1 MNNRETLREL
11 SVFGLLL
18 AIGVAGRWAQP
29 DWNFTPLAAVTVVGG
44 YYFRSLLA
52 AILLPV
58 GILAVSDLILPAHD
72 NVAVQISVH
81 GMMLVPLCLGRLARH
96 SHGWQRVGLGVLC
109 GVVPATAF
117 FVVTNF
123 VHWAS
128 TGMYEKS
135 FAGLTAC
142 YVAGL
147 PFYRAMLVG
156 DLFYLSVLA
165 TCLMIASARVPQR
178 VRVGRL
184 RD

>member
-29 DWNFTPLAAVTVVGG
+29 DWNFTPLAAVTVIGG

-58 GILAVSDLILPAHD
+58 GILAVSDIILPAHES
-72 NVAVQISVH
+72 VAVQVSVH
-81 GMMLVPLCLGRLARH
+81 MMMLVPLFLGRMARH
-96 SHGWQRVGLGVLC
+96 ADGWQRVGLGVLG
-109 GVVPATAF
+109 GVLPATAF

-135 FAGLTAC
+135 IAGLTAC
-142 YVAGL
+142 YIAAL
-147 PFYRAMLVG
+147 PFYRSMLAG
-156 DLFYLSVLA
+156 DVFYLVVLVA
-165 TCLMIASARVPQR
+165 CLMIASARVPQR
-178 VRVGRL
+178 VRVQA
-184 RD
+184 

>member
-1 MNNRETLREL
+1 MKNKDNLRDL

-29 DWNFTPLAAVTVVGG
+29 DWNFTPLAAVTVIGG

-52 AILLPV
+52 AVLLPV
-58 GILAVSDLILPAHD
+58 GILAVSDLILPAH
-72 NVAVQISVH
+72 NSVAVQISVH
-81 GMMLVPLCLGRLARH
+81 VMMLVPLLLGRMAQH
-96 SHGWQRVGLGVLC
+96 SQGWQRVSLGVLG
-109 GVVPATAF
+109 GVLPATAF

-135 FAGLTAC
+135 LTGLTVC

-147 PFYRAMLVG
+147 PFYRAMLAG
-156 DLFYLSVLA
+156 DVFYLAVLV
-165 TCLMIASARVPQR
+165 TCLTIATARTPQR
-178 VRVGRL
+178 VRVRA
-184 RD
+184 